1 MEVEN
6 TEQVVE
12 NKAEEVENNIKEIE
26 NVIEPEIKPTTPPV
40 YEAKNKIL
48 CDLCGKCYVKAS
60 ISKHRK
66 LCMSKNAKSEAEVPE
81 GNTKKEISIA
91 VVPVEPPPP
100 PPPKLER
107 QTNKAYSREEA
118 LADPARDPANEADEY
133 EQVASKPVPPKPLT
147 RVDKLRMLARN
158 GLP

>member
-1 MEVEN
+1 MEVET

-12 NKAEEVENNIKEIE
+12 NKAEEVENNIKEVEI
-26 NVIEPEIKPTTPPV
+26 VIEPEIKPTTVPV

-66 LCMSKNAKSEAEVPE
+66 LCLAKNAKSETEVPD
-81 GNTKKEISIA
+81 NSVKKEVSIA
-91 VVPVEPPPP
+91 AVPVEVAEPPPP
-100 PPPKLER
+100 PPLER

-118 LADPARDPANEADEY
+118 LRDPANEADEY
-133 EQVASKPVPPKPLT
+133 EQVASKPVAPKPLT
-147 RVDKLRMLARN
+147 RVDKLRMMARS

>member
-26 NVIEPEIKPTTPPV
+26 NVIEPEIKPTTVPV

-66 LCMSKNAKSEAEVPE
+66 LCMSKNAKSDAEVPD
-81 GNTKKEISIA
+81 NSVKKEVSIA
-91 VVPVEPPPP
+91 VVPVEVAEPPPP
-100 PPPKLER
+100 PPLER

-118 LADPARDPANEADEY
+118 LRDPANEADEY

-147 RVDKLRMLARN
+147 RVDKLRMLARQ